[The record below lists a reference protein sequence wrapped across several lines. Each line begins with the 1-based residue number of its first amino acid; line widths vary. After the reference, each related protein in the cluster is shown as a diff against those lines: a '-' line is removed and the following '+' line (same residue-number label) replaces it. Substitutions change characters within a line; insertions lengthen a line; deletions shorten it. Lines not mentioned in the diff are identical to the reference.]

1 MDVIGAWIGATTNV
15 QEALPT
21 RYELYEGRDSLH
33 LDMDGPVC
41 SEPPTHLL
49 RLARAPGEPAAL
61 NCSRPNVVPL
71 EAAVFEVIA
80 QDTREEPSMTN
91 DSDRRLRAREDPS
104 LEFVDA
110 AEEVVPDEGRNQG
123 S

>member
-1 MDVIGAWIGATTNV
+1 MIGSWIGATCKKLYMYRLV
-15 QEALPT
+15 S
-21 RYELYEGRDSLH
+21 YEGRDSL
-33 LDMDGPVC
+33 DGPVC

>member
-1 MDVIGAWIGATTNV
+1 MQGRNKLYDSYELSRTRLFTYMAKCVPSP
-15 QEALPT
+15 PT
-21 RYELYEGRDSLH
+21 R
-33 LDMDGPVC
+33 
-41 SEPPTHLL
+41 LL

-61 NCSRPNVVPL
+61 NGSRPDVVPL
-71 EAAVFEVIA
+71 EAAVLEVVA

-91 DSDRRLRAREDPS
+91 DSDRRLGAREDPS

>member
-1 MDVIGAWIGATTNV
+1 MSC
-15 QEALPT
+15 T
-21 RYELYEGRDSLH
+21 RTRLFTY
-33 LDMDGPVC
+33 MDGPVC
-41 SEPPTHLL
+41 SEPPTRLL

-61 NCSRPNVVPL
+61 NGSRPDVVPL
-71 EAAVFEVIA
+71 EAAVLEVVA

-91 DSDRRLRAREDPS
+91 DSDRRLGAREDPS